1 MLLFLRYAHNAI
13 KSRQTCTKS
22 YALSISWKSLDHH
35 CMQIWHL
42 EEAAIAKVEA
52 FNQNSS
58 TMHQTSGFYYYWLFS
73 GCADNNT
80 ITHKLCN
87 NSITLPISHKKRWLM
102 TKQKNNGHYSNW
114 MVAIRTNGLL
124 NYHTFFKKPRVGLS
138 SAKKN
143 QIDVNHKLHDWYFK
157 LIFMVALN
165 EYNVLA
171 AQVSTKAITLI
182 PARFQFH
189 WNFLK

>member
-22 YALSISWKSLDHH
+22 YALSISWKILDHH
-35 CMQIWHL
+35 CMQIWQL
-42 EEAAIAKVEA
+42 EVAAIAKVEA

-102 TKQKNNGHYSNW
+102 TKQKKQ
-114 MVAIRTNGLL
+114 RPL
-124 NYHTFFKKPRVGLS
+124 
-138 SAKKN
+138 
-143 QIDVNHKLHDWYFK
+143 FK
-157 LIFMVALN
+157 LNGSNPDEWLIKLSHFLQEAESWIIISNKKKLN
-165 EYNVLA
+165 WCE
-171 AQVSTKAITLI
+171 
-182 PARFQFH
+182 P
-189 WNFLK
+189 